1 MNKEC
6 RKCGKIKDTSL
17 FSYDKYSK
25 DGYVAYCKE
34 CWNSRVKNKK
44 TMKRIPITKE
54 DLQYLVD
61 NWDSKTIEEISTK
74 LGRQKHLVVGMVY
87 TLRKLGIPLAK
98 KVGGSGN
105 RKTYL
110 DFVESYKKKH
120 G

>member
-1 MNKEC
+1 
-6 RKCGKIKDTSL
+6 
-17 FSYDKYSK
+17 
-25 DGYVAYCKE
+25 
-34 CWNSRVKNKK
+34 
-44 TMKRIPITKE
+44 MKRIPITKE

-61 NWDSKTIEEISTK
+61 NWDAKTLQEIADK
-74 LGRQKHLVVGMVY
+74 LGRKTHHVVGMVY